1 MTGKYK
7 ILLPLLLIFLLVG
20 CGKTDDGLT
29 IEGHDWT
36 YANAIDSEGQSLDL
50 SVLTCAAQDGSLT
63 VTDSDGSTQSGT
75 YTLTQRDANDVLYDL
90 TLDSETGTALVGV
103 TEYTDAAG
111 GQSSEYT
118 LILSLPERTVY
129 FRADMAQSK
138 PPERAGFSLHRAWGE
153 SKGAI
158 LFRKREWPLWNPKRK
173 AWIGSLE
180 LEHPLCLWNGNTCAR
195 RCRG

>member
-1 MTGKYK
+1 MTGKWK
-7 ILLPLLLIFLLVG
+7 ILLPLLLIVLLAG
-20 CGKTDDGLT
+20 CGKADDGLR

-36 YANAIDSEGQSLDL
+36 YVNAVDSAGAPLDL
-50 SVLTCAAQDGSLT
+50 TALTCTAQDSSLT

-129 FRADMAQSK
+129 FRADMAQ
-138 PPERAGFSLHRAWGE
+138 
-153 SKGAI
+153 
-158 LFRKREWPLWNPKRK
+158 
-173 AWIGSLE
+173 
-180 LEHPLCLWNGNTCAR
+180 
-195 RCRG
+195 